1 MVCIGVPRIT
11 IIKLLKYREWTE
23 DLGFDREW
31 IIQLKQSQIYNL
43 LQTLFS
49 KKNGFVLPIRYDYYI
64 ALSNG
69 INYDTHLEILTEIES
84 ITPHGVRVVSVS
96 HKYPAIAQLIASRL
110 LHERRDKFL
119 FLDSE
124 EDENVI
130 AHIDFDYVTRY
141 TELTSVFESY
151 MRIISLYYNITRYVF
166 RLGGIT
172 AYLGGD
178 NMVALIP
185 GDRVNELLEIM
196 PSYLKTGIG
205 VSRIPRK
212 ALQLASKALTMIRH
226 GLVDKKHLI
235 LYDEELHK

>member
-1 MVCIGVPRIT
+1 MVCVGVPRIT

-23 DLGFDREW
+23 NLGFDREW

-69 INYDTHLEILTEIES
+69 INHDTHLEILTEIES

-96 HKYPAIAQLIASRL
+96 HKYPAIAQLVASHL
-110 LHERRDKFL
+110 LHERKDKFL
-119 FLDSE
+119 FIDSV

-130 AHIDFDYVTRY
+130 AHIDFNYVTRY
-141 TELTSVFESY
+141 TESTSVFESY
-151 MRIISLYYNITRYVF
+151 MRIISLYYHITKYVF

-178 NMVALIP
+178 NMIALIP
-185 GDRVNELLEIM
+185 SEQVNELLEIM
-196 PSYLKTGIG
+196 PSYLKVGIG
-205 VSRIPRK
+205 VSNIPRK

-226 GLVDKKHLI
+226 GLVDKKYLI
-235 LYDEELHK
+235 LYDEEFHK